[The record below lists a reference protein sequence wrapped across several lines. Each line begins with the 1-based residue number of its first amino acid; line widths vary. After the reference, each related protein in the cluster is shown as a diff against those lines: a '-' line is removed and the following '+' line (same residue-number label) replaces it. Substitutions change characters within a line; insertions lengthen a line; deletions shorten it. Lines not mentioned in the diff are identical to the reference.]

1 MAMSMGG
8 GKGGIK
14 ADINVT
20 PLVDIM
26 LVLLIIMMLIAPLL
40 QKGVNVRLP
49 IAENTSEKPDTQ
61 EQTVVHVDAQKNLY
75 VNNIQV
81 AESDQG
87 RGIRGDQ
94 PGVLESDHRQKQADT
109 GRDREFQRMRDR
121 IDDPL
126 AHAKQ
131 TDHNEQAAGH
141 EDSAERRLPAESQ
154 AEYHAVGEVRIQA
167 HARGE
172 CDRIVRIQPHHGGTH
187 CRGHAGS
194 HDRP

>member
-49 IAENTSEKPDTQ
+49 IADNTSEKPDTQ

-81 AESDQG
+81 SESEA
-87 RGIRGDQ
+87 
-94 PGVLESDHRQKQADT
+94 V
-109 GRDREFQRMRDR
+109 DR
-121 IDDPL
+121 IKYAL
-126 AHAKQ
+126 EEK
-131 TDHNEQAAGH
+131 
-141 EDSAERRLPAESQ
+141 AERIVYLKGDTDAPYASIMSMMDKLREAGIENVALITESKKK
-154 AEYHAVGEVRIQA
+154 EGE
-167 HARGE
+167 
-172 CDRIVRIQPHHGGTH
+172 GG
-187 CRGHAGS
+187 G
-194 HDRP
+194 D

>member
-49 IAENTSEKPDTQ
+49 LADNTAEKPDTQ

-81 AESDQG
+81 SEAEA
-87 RGIRGDQ
+87 
-94 PGVLESDHRQKQADT
+94 V
-109 GRDREFQRMRDR
+109 DR
-121 IDDPL
+121 IKYAL
-126 AHAKQ
+126 EEK
-131 TDHNEQAAGH
+131 
-141 EDSAERRLPAESQ
+141 AERIVYLKGDTDAPYASIMSMMDKLREAGIENVALITESKKK
-154 AEYHAVGEVRIQA
+154 EGE
-167 HARGE
+167 
-172 CDRIVRIQPHHGGTH
+172 GG
-187 CRGHAGS
+187 G
-194 HDRP
+194 D

>member
-8 GKGGIK
+8 GSGGIK

-49 IAENTSEKPDTQ
+49 IAENTTEKPDTQ

-81 AESDQG
+81 SEAEA
-87 RGIRGDQ
+87 
-94 PGVLESDHRQKQADT
+94 V
-109 GRDREFQRMRDR
+109 DR
-121 IDDPL
+121 IKYAL
-126 AHAKQ
+126 EEK
-131 TDHNEQAAGH
+131 
-141 EDSAERRLPAESQ
+141 AERIVYLKGDSDAPYASIMSMMDKLREAGIENVALITESKKK
-154 AEYHAVGEVRIQA
+154 EGE
-167 HARGE
+167 
-172 CDRIVRIQPHHGGTH
+172 GG
-187 CRGHAGS
+187 G
-194 HDRP
+194 D

>member
-49 IAENTSEKPDTQ
+49 LADNTIEKPSTQ
-61 EQTVVHVDAQKNLY
+61 DQTVVHVDAQKGLY

-81 AESDQG
+81 SESEAVDRIKVALEEKAE
-87 RGIRGDQ
+87 R
-94 PGVLESDHRQKQADT
+94 VVYLKADT
-109 GRDREFQRMRDR
+109 DAPYSAIMNMMDKLRENGIENVALITESR
-121 IDDPL
+121 
-126 AHAKQ
+126 KK
-131 TDHNEQAAGH
+131 
-141 EDSAERRLPAESQ
+141 AE
-154 AEYHAVGEVRIQA
+154 
-167 HARGE
+167 
-172 CDRIVRIQPHHGGTH
+172 GG
-187 CRGHAGS
+187 G
-194 HDRP
+194 D

>member
-8 GKGGIK
+8 GSGGIK

-49 IAENTSEKPDTQ
+49 LADNTSEKPDTQ

-81 AESDQG
+81 SEAEA
-87 RGIRGDQ
+87 
-94 PGVLESDHRQKQADT
+94 V
-109 GRDREFQRMRDR
+109 DR
-121 IDDPL
+121 IKYAL
-126 AHAKQ
+126 EEK
-131 TDHNEQAAGH
+131 
-141 EDSAERRLPAESQ
+141 AERIVYLKGDTDAPYASIMSMMDKLREAGIENVALITESKKK
-154 AEYHAVGEVRIQA
+154 EGE
-167 HARGE
+167 
-172 CDRIVRIQPHHGGTH
+172 GG
-187 CRGHAGS
+187 G
-194 HDRP
+194 D

>member
-8 GKGGIK
+8 GSGGIK

-49 IAENTSEKPDTQ
+49 LAENTSEKPDTQ

-81 AESDQG
+81 SESEA
-87 RGIRGDQ
+87 
-94 PGVLESDHRQKQADT
+94 V
-109 GRDREFQRMRDR
+109 DR
-121 IDDPL
+121 IKYAL
-126 AHAKQ
+126 EEK
-131 TDHNEQAAGH
+131 
-141 EDSAERRLPAESQ
+141 AERVVYLKGDTDAPYSAIMSMMDKLTEAGIENVALITESKKK
-154 AEYHAVGEVRIQA
+154 EGE
-167 HARGE
+167 
-172 CDRIVRIQPHHGGTH
+172 GG
-187 CRGHAGS
+187 G
-194 HDRP
+194 D